1 MNYSII
7 DLEIILFQY
16 ETFGTIR
23 GCSGDEQTA
32 TIFTDSL
39 E

>member
-7 DLEIILFQY
+7 DLETIIFQY
-16 ETFGTIR
+16 ETFGITR
-23 GCSGDEQTA
+23 ECSGDEQIA